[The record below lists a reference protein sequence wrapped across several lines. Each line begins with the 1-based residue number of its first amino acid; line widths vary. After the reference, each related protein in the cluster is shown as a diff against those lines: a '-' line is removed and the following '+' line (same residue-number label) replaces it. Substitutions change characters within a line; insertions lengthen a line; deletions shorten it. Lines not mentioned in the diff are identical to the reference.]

1 MKIQIAC
8 LIIAGLAVTGMTGMR
23 GQTQNH
29 RLVAHEWGTFTSV
42 QGADGVLLD
51 WKPLETSKLPK
62 FVYDWT
68 HPGLNRVFTG
78 GGYGGFGKGSMIAR
92 QRMETPVI
100 YFYSDREQTVDVTV
114 LFPRGLIT
122 EWFPQARRIGPS
134 IVPPGQGIAAMDSEL
149 RALGV
154 SPRFTLASLFESE
167 NVGGSM
173 IRWADV
179 KILPTPH
186 HTGIAAQLP
195 TDDSGSHYFA
205 ARDTDAAFVSADSFS
220 RTNRL
225 PEHEKFLFYR
235 GVGNFSTPLRV
246 TMKSDDAVMVTN
258 TGTEPL
264 AHLFVLGVKG
274 MAGNFVYI
282 DELLPGTEKTIP
294 LGPQNQPLPGAVLN
308 AELGRK
314 LAESLVKEGLYPR
327 EAAAMVN
334 TWKDSWFAEDGVRVL
349 YLLPRAWTDQTL
361 PLTLDPAPREVVRVM
376 VGRAEVLSPGV
387 EQTLA
392 DSLAKARTGDE
403 QARMEVISQFKK
415 LGRFGEPA
423 LRLAT
428 KGASME
434 LAQSAWTLFQTASA
448 ASKGDPSKPESS
460 L

>member
-114 LFPRGLIT
+114 LFPRGRIT

-134 IVPPGQGIAAMDSEL
+134 IVPPGQGITAMDSEL

-154 SPRFTLASLFESE
+154 SPRFTLASVFESE
-167 NVGGSM
+167 NVGSSM
-173 IRWADV
+173 IRWVDV

-205 ARDTDAAFVSADSFS
+205 ARETDAAFVSADSFS
-220 RTNRL
+220 RTNPL
-225 PEHEKFLFYR
+225 PEQEKFLFYR

-274 MAGNFVYI
+274 KTGNFVYI
-282 DELLPGTEKTIP
+282 DALPPGTEKTIP
-294 LGPQNQPLPGAVLN
+294 LGQQNQPLPRAVLD

-334 TWKDSWFAEDGVRVL
+334 TWKDSWFEEEGLRVL
-349 YLLPRAWTDQTL
+349 YVLPRAWTDRTL
-361 PLTLDPAPREVVRVM
+361 PMEMHPAPAELTRVM
-376 VGRAEVLSPGV
+376 VGRAEVLSLAT
-387 EQTLA
+387 EQQLTLRIEK
-392 DSLAKARTGDE
+392 AKQGDAEAARE
-403 QARMEVISQFKK
+403 ARQILKG
-415 LGRFGEPA
+415 LGRFAEPA
-423 LRLAT
+423 FYRALDTTR
-428 KGASME
+428 
-434 LAQSAWTLFQTASA
+434 AQ
-448 ASKGDPSKPESS
+448 PEERVKLMALLNAEPGSN
-460 L
+460 